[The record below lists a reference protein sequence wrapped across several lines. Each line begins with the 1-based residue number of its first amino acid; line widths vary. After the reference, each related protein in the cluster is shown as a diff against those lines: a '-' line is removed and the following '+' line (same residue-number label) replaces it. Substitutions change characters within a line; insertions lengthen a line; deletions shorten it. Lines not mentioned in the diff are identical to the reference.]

1 MSADKKFP
9 IQRDGHL
16 YMCEGGTE
24 TEFMYKHGF
33 ELPHFATFPLL
44 ENPKAASVLRDMYR
58 SYLDVTARH
67 GMSAIMGAWTTEQ
80 VQIGA
85 LCLDIPRK
93 GLPMRITKH
102 WISLKT

>member
-1 MSADKKFP
+1 MNTYKALP
-9 IQRDGHL
+9 TQRDGHL

-58 SYLDVTARH
+58 SYLDGTVELTNE
-67 GMSAIMGAWTTEQ
+67 G
-80 VQIGA
+80 
-85 LCLDIPRK
+85 
-93 GLPMRITKH
+93 GLRSHYEWCFRVDRGLQTSH
-102 WISLKT
+102 